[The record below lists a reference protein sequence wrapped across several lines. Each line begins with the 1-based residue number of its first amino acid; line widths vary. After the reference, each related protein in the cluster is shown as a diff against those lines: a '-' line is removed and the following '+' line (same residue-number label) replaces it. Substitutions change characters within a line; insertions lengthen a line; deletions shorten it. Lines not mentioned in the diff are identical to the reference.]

1 MDRHVD
7 ILGTSHSLTLKQY
20 KLVYNE
26 YKFCY
31 LFLQ

>member
-7 ILGTSHSLTLKQY
+7 ILGISHFLTLKLY
-20 KLVYNE
+20 ELVYNE

-31 LFLQ
+31 LFL

>member
-7 ILGTSHSLTLKQY
+7 ILRINGFATLKQY
-20 KLVYNE
+20 ELVYNE

-31 LFLQ
+31 LFLR